1 MDLSLDRRL
10 AIKRGII
17 SAVNDERAILHC
29 ETVFCMIDLEPAAMI
44 ACADRSGPNGMTAPN
59 ARPHDPLQMSG
70 GRLRDFVPG
79 NDRKF
84 VVALARGLEVLRVFT
99 PSDGLLGNQEI
110 SARTGLPK
118 ATVTRLTYTLT
129 LLGYLSHIER
139 LAKYQLAPAALALGY
154 STLANMR
161 IRQIARPHMQA
172 LANYSGA
179 SVALGSRDRLNLLY
193 VEHCRAKSAVM
204 LRLDLGSRIPIATTA
219 MGRAMIAAVPE
230 KEREFLMRHIAR
242 REGKAWPK
250 VRAGIERA
258 LKDFA
263 TRGFTLSVG
272 DWQKDVAAVGA
283 ALISSDG
290 SEIFAFNCGA
300 PAFHFTRARLESDIG
315 PRLVNM
321 VRNIEADLGAR

>member
-1 MDLSLDRRL
+1 MTPQNLKPQDLVQY
-10 AIKRGII
+10 
-17 SAVNDERAILHC
+17 SAGKL
-29 ETVFCMIDLEPAAMI
+29 
-44 ACADRSGPNGMTAPN
+44 S
-59 ARPHDPLQMSG
+59 
-70 GRLRDFVPG
+70 DFVPG

-110 SARTGLPK
+110 STRTGLPK

-139 LAKYQLAPAALALGY
+139 LGKYQLAPAALALGY

-172 LANYSGA
+172 LANYSGG

-193 VEHCRAKSAVM
+193 VEHCRAKSTVM
-204 LRLDLGSRIPIATTA
+204 LRLDVGARIPIATTA
-219 MGRAMIAAVPE
+219 MGRALIAAVPE
-230 KEREFLMRHIAR
+230 KEREFLMRHIAK

-250 VRAGIERA
+250 VRAGLDRA
-258 LKDFA
+258 VKDLA
-263 TRGFTLSVG
+263 ARGFTLSVG
-272 DWQKDVAAVGA
+272 DWQRDVAAVGA
-283 ALISSDG
+283 VLMPPDG
-290 SEIFAFNCGA
+290 SGLFAFNCGA
-300 PAFHFTRARLESDIG
+300 PAFHFSRTRLESDIG

-321 VRNIEADLGAR
+321 VRNIEAELGGR

>member
-1 MDLSLDRRL
+1 MTPQNLKPQDLVQY
-10 AIKRGII
+10 
-17 SAVNDERAILHC
+17 SAGKL
-29 ETVFCMIDLEPAAMI
+29 
-44 ACADRSGPNGMTAPN
+44 S
-59 ARPHDPLQMSG
+59 
-70 GRLRDFVPG
+70 DFVPG

-110 SARTGLPK
+110 STRTGLPK

-139 LAKYQLAPAALALGY
+139 LGKYQLAPAALALGY

-172 LANYSGA
+172 LANYSGG

-193 VEHCRAKSAVM
+193 VEHCRAKSTVM
-204 LRLDLGSRIPIATTA
+204 LRLDVGARIPIATTA
-219 MGRAMIAAVPE
+219 MGRALIAAVPE
-230 KEREFLMRHIAR
+230 KEREFLMRHIAK

-258 LKDFA
+258 VKDLA
-263 TRGFTLSVG
+263 ARGFTLSVG
-272 DWQKDVAAVGA
+272 EWQRDVAAVGA
-283 ALISSDG
+283 VLQLRGAGISFQPRAAGERDR
-290 SEIFAFNCGA
+290 
-300 PAFHFTRARLESDIG
+300 PAARQYG
-315 PRLVNM
+315 PQYRS
-321 VRNIEADLGAR
+321 

>member
-1 MDLSLDRRL
+1 
-10 AIKRGII
+10 
-17 SAVNDERAILHC
+17 
-29 ETVFCMIDLEPAAMI
+29 
-44 ACADRSGPNGMTAPN
+44 MTAQTT
-59 ARPHDPLQMSG
+59 RPHDPLQYSA
-70 GRLRDFVPG
+70 GRLADFVPG

-118 ATVTRLTYTLT
+118 ATVARLTYTLT

-139 LAKYQLAPAALALGY
+139 LGKYQLAPAALALGY

-172 LANYSGA
+172 LANYSGG

-219 MGRAMIAAVPE
+219 MGRALIAAVPE

-250 VRAGIERA
+250 VRVGLERA
-258 LKDFA
+258 VKDLA
-263 TRGFTLSVG
+263 SRGFTLSVG
-272 DWQKDVAAVGA
+272 DWQRDVAAVGA
-283 ALISSDG
+283 VLIPSDG
-290 SEIFAFNCGA
+290 SGLFAFNCGA
-300 PAFHFTRARLESDIG
+300 PAFHFSRARLESDIG

-321 VRNIEADLGAR
+321 VRNIEAELGGR

>member
-1 MDLSLDRRL
+1 MS
-10 AIKRGII
+10 
-17 SAVNDERAILHC
+17 N
-29 ETVFCMIDLEPAAMI
+29 PQ
-44 ACADRSGPNGMTAPN
+44 
-59 ARPHDPLQMSG
+59 ARPRDPLQYSA
-70 GRLRDFVPG
+70 GRLADFVPG

-84 VVALARGLEVLRVFT
+84 VIALARGLEVLRVFT

-139 LAKYQLAPAALALGY
+139 LGKYQLAPATLALGY

-172 LANYSGA
+172 LANYSGG

-204 LRLDLGSRIPIATTA
+204 LRLDVGSRIPIATTA
-219 MGRAMIAAVPE
+219 MGRALIAAVPE
-230 KEREFLMRHIAR
+230 KERDFLMRHIAR
-242 REGKAWPK
+242 HDGKAWPK

-258 LKDFA
+258 VKDLA
-263 TRGFTLSVG
+263 MRGFTLSAG

-283 ALISSDG
+283 VLIPRDG
-290 SEIFAFNCGA
+290 SGLLAFNCGA
-300 PAFHFTRARLESDIG
+300 PAFHFSRARTRERDRPAPRQHG
-315 PRLVNM
+315 PQHRSRVGG
-321 VRNIEADLGAR
+321 R